1 MHITE
6 TEEGLHFL
14 AALTYY
20 SKIRFAINLLPLVQK
35 AEGLKTVQFV
45 FAATK
50 EGPLDASDFPAM
62 RIGLSKGR
70 GHMASMNTL
79 GLDLLREKVDGSED
93 VRFVH
98 DFPGTVKTELLN
110 HDVSGLGWNLLRGMC
125 EVMDWLGRFMPFAE
139 AGERQLWFAT
149 SGRFARGKGNGV
161 PLLDGQEVCKGS
173 DGEVGSGVYSI
184 DHHGE
189 WCGEKVRQLLQGL
202 KKDGTRNDL
211 WQHTMEQFERITAKE
226 HM

>member
-1 MHITE
+1 M
-6 TEEGLHFL
+6 
-14 AALTYY
+14 
-20 SKIRFAINLLPLVQK
+20 NLLPIIQK

-50 EGPLDASDFPAM
+50 EGPLDTSDFPAM

-79 GLDLLREKVDGSED
+79 GLDLLRENVGGSKD

-110 HDVSGLGWNLLRGMC
+110 HDVSGLGWKVLRGLV
-125 EVMDWLGRFMPFAE
+125 EVSDMLRRFMPFAE

-149 SGRFARGKGNGV
+149 SGRFASGKGNGV
-161 PLLDGQEVCKGS
+161 SLLDGQDVCKGI
-173 DGEVGSGVYSI
+173 DGEMGSGVYSI

-189 WCGEKVRQLLQGL
+189 WCGDKVRQLL
-202 KKDGTRNDL
+202 KRFEEDGTRKAL
-211 WQHTMEQFERITAKE
+211 WEHTTEQFDRITGKE
-226 HM
+226 GT